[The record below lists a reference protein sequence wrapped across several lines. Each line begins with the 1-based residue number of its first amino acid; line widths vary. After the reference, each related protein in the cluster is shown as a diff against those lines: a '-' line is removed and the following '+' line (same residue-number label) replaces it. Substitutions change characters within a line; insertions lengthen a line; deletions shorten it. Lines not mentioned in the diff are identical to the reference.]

1 MKILLSLSPCFLF
14 PSLVENTTT
23 HYIVEVVVLYNIT
36 PFQHYQFSLLYSIFH
51 AKKNGNLTPPDK
63 LYSILMCTSGKQRE
77 DVQLYAS
84 LQIKQCVSYVV
95 LSKKVTVCKYSLCYY
110 WFFIHNCNTAA
121 LTSHCKLKFDLL
133 PLPAFY
139 LFSFPPYTLLL
150 HCPTKGKQASLNS
163 KPFHFTFT
171 NKHFLSTC
179 VRYWLQLTTT
189 NQLQTNHHSSPSF

>member
-1 MKILLSLSPCFLF
+1 MKILLSLSPCFLL
-14 PSLVENTTT
+14 PSLVETTTT

-95 LSKKVTVCKYSLCYY
+95 LSKKVTVCKYSLCY
-110 WFFIHNCNTAA
+110 WFFYTQLQHSSVDIALQTEIRLAA
-121 LTSHCKLKFDLL
+121 SSSFL
-133 PLPAFY
+133 PIFFSPINIAFALP
-139 LFSFPPYTLLL
+139 
-150 HCPTKGKQASLNS
+150 HQRQAS
-163 KPFHFTFT
+163 
-171 NKHFLSTC
+171 
-179 VRYWLQLTTT
+179 
-189 NQLQTNHHSSPSF
+189 